1 MKPMRRLFRDSTIEY
16 RGDGRR
22 ITIDRRDDEREPSPE
37 PQSLAS
43 CGNCDRGFRRVEG
56 IHIGSQ
62 RLGMIPNTPC
72 DRVIAVCDK
81 RPNVPLARSC
91 LAYVNGSPL
100 RARNGDVRRYTSK
113 STAYRAARK
122 AAPRK
127 WHP

>member
-1 MKPMRRLFRDSTIEY
+1 MKPMRQPFRDSTIEY

-37 PQSLAS
+37 PPSLVS
-43 CGNCDRGFRRVEG
+43 CGNCDHGFRRVEG

-72 DRVIAVCDK
+72 DRVTAVCDK
-81 RPNVPLARSC
+81 RPEVPLARSW
-91 LAYVNGSPL
+91 LAYIDGSPL
-100 RARNGDVRRYTSK
+100 RARNGDVRRYTTK
-113 STAYRAARK
+113 STAQRAARK